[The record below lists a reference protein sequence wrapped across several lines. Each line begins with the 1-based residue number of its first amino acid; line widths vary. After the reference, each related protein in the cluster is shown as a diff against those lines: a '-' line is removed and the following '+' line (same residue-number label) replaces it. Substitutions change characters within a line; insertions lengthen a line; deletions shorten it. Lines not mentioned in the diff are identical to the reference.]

1 MKKIPKDSNWHY
13 LKWLGIFV
21 VSIVLFGIINNLD
34 KSMSIMQNIT
44 STLSPIFMG
53 ILMAIILN
61 IPVALFENKIFGR
74 LTRKNGK
81 IWSKIK
87 RAVSISLSIACFILI
102 AAVLSAYI
110 IPEFARTGQGIIQ
123 VLPKYLD
130 QLTVFIQEWVVKLN
144 LPIEPESINLTIDT
158 LASMLTSFLGNDYGN
173 IFQTTI
179 TTVISVFSSVWNA
192 ILGFILAIYIV
203 ASKEALA
210 KLIKGLLFAAFAKE
224 RADYIL
230 SVTRLSK
237 QAFEG
242 FITGQCIESLLIGS
256 LTFIGMLIFRFPHPL
271 MISCIISITA
281 FIPIF
286 GAVTGA
292 IIGAVLILLNDP
304 IQAIWFLV
312 FILILQ
318 QVESN
323 LLYPRIMGQQVG
335 LPSLWVLIAVILGGE
350 FFGIP
355 GIILSVPLCSV
366 LYTLLHEWILKRLRE
381 KRLCKLHS
389 SHIPENPTPLTEE
402 EFTKEDEVPQKEQ
415 KKNKKEKT
423 KISQKGSVQETKKK
437 KRSKK

>member
-203 ASKEALA
+203 SSKEALA

>member
-304 IQAIWFLV
+304 IQAIWFLI